1 MPIYFEELEKI
12 IQKWIKINQLQKPT
26 KEAASWFV
34 YKRLMQS
41 SKKDMITNII
51 KVFES
56 ITIEDVKWN
65 ISNTVEKDKYFINI
79 KSSIKKS
86 RL

>member
-1 MPIYFEELEKI
+1 MPIYFDELEKI
-12 IQKWIKINQLQKPT
+12 ILKWIRINQLKKPT

-34 YKRLMQS
+34 YKHLMQS

-65 ISNTVEKDKYFINI
+65 ISNSVKKDNYINI
-79 KSSIKKS
+79 KSSIKRS
-86 RL
+86 LL

>member
-1 MPIYFEELEKI
+1 
-12 IQKWIKINQLQKPT
+12 
-26 KEAASWFV
+26 
-34 YKRLMQS
+34 
-41 SKKDMITNII
+41 MITNII

-65 ISNTVEKDKYFINI
+65 ISDTVEKDKYFINI